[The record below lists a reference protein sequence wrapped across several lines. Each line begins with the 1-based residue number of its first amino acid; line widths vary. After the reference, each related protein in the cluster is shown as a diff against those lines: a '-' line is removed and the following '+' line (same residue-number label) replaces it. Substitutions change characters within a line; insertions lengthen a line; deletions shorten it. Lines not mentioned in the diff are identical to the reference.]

1 MTATSFSDR
10 LQTTAAGRPMPHRTA
25 SRKIQITTR
34 PDDLADPKED
44 PLQVLAAHGVE
55 VFGNRVCT
63 FQSKQVML
71 IVVEDGTG
79 ARLALEAAGFHCQNI
94 TPVVLVPLAGLLA
107 KFELMSQLTK
117 AGVAILYSYTFLP
130 GAREPYLVLK
140 TVDDDHALR
149 IIESCAVAQTA

>member
-1 MTATSFSDR
+1 MTVASFSDR
-10 LQTTAAGRPMPHRTA
+10 LQTAAAGRPMSHCTA

-34 PDDLADPKED
+34 PDDFADPTED
-44 PLQVLAAHGVE
+44 PLQVLATHGVE
-55 VFGNRVCT
+55 VFGSRVCSY
-63 FQSKQVML
+63 QSKQVML
-71 IVVEDGTG
+71 IVVEDGPR
-79 ARLALEAAGFHCQNI
+79 ARLELEAAGFHCQNI

-149 IIESCAVAQTA
+149 IIESCAVQRAV